1 MSAAVDLAGTWVPL
15 VTPFTEDDL
24 LDVDA
29 LERLAGRLLDDGCAG
44 LVALGTTGEPATLDD
59 AERAV
64 VVATCAEVCRRHG
77 RPLIVGAGNN
87 NTRASVAA
95 VQALAGTPSLVAALV
110 VVPYYTR
117 PSEAGVVAHL
127 RAVAAASPVPIVVYN
142 IPYRT
147 GRGLGA
153 DSLLELAATPGVAGV
168 KQAVGALDRATL
180 EVLARRP
187 HDFHLLAGDDAY
199 IAPSVLMGASGAIA
213 AAAHLATPAF
223 VALVDAARRGCVEEV
238 RRLAAPLSTLVDA
251 GFAEPNPAVW
261 KAALHARGELSTPSV
276 RAPLLPATA
285 RATAAVLEALAAADA
300 R

>member
-199 IAPSVLMGASGAIA
+199 IAPSVLMGA
-213 AAAHLATPAF
+213 
-223 VALVDAARRGCVEEV
+223 ARRGCVEEV